1 LFIRAAIASLEN
13 LRKIYVGCGDDPSF
27 SIKMKIRGSHNSK
40 DIASLGKGA
49 ANWSTCTAMCAFC
62 PMKRQGQ
69 QPVDFGMMCA
79 DARFHRL
86 VSQNKHELL
95 WQLCQA
101 CRLRL
106 HLGV

>member
-1 LFIRAAIASLEN
+1 
-13 LRKIYVGCGDDPSF
+13 
-27 SIKMKIRGSHNSK
+27 
-40 DIASLGKGA
+40 
-49 ANWSTCTAMCAFC
+49 
-62 PMKRQGQ
+62 MKRQGQ